1 MSFIVILM
9 SFQTIYS
16 INYAQS
22 ASAKFKIMSY
32 WGRVR
37 QSYNVVLQ
45 LGNGVGICLESA
57 ALRSSC
63 YKSRQSFVLLQATH
77 LRNHTVMPKQ
87 YNPNNM
93 TDLFMIMSSVELRA
107 LKPMS
112 QTRK

>member
-1 MSFIVILM
+1 MQLYPYSFTLP
-9 SFQTIYS
+9 
-16 INYAQS
+16 QS
-22 ASAKFKIMSY
+22 ASAKFKTMSY

-45 LGNGVGICLESA
+45 QWGYASKVSKALICA

-63 YKSRQSFVLLQATH
+63 YKSRQPFVLLQATH
-77 LRNHTVMPKQ
+77 LRDHTVMPKQ